1 MRDILTILI
10 PIVVAHAVV
19 LAAIIFVIK
28 KLLLSDTMQ
37 AISRIRQVE
46 TEVRKKEESIQREI
60 EEHEKEFAKKKV
72 EAEEALQKQRET
84 SEKEVGKM
92 RDQVIAD
99 AKKEADGITQ
109 NAKKNE
115 DKLRQQIAQDMEEK
129 AVEYG
134 AEVFKMV
141 FSEKMNE
148 ELNRQFV
155 NELLDA
161 VEQIDATSI
170 TVDPSNAEFKSS
182 HAMGAEQKQR
192 LEKLLLDKFG
202 TPIKVNEKVQ
212 EDLMAGLVFKL
223 GSLEIDGSLQN
234 RFKEAAAEIKKNVV
248 G

>member
-1 MRDILTILI
+1 MRDILTIVV
-10 PIVVAHAVV
+10 PIVVAHALV
-19 LAAIIFVIK
+19 LVAIIVVIK
-28 KLLLSDTMQ
+28 RMLLSDTMQ

-46 TEVRKKEESIQREI
+46 TEVRKKEEAIQREI
-60 EEHEKEFAKKKV
+60 EEHEKEFTKKKI
-72 EAEEALQKQRET
+72 EAEEALQKQRDA
-84 SEKEVGKM
+84 SEKEVAKM
-92 RDQVIAD
+92 RDQIVTD
-99 AKKEADGITQ
+99 AKKEADAITEH
-109 NAKKNE
+109 AKKNE
-115 DKLRQQIAQDMEEK
+115 EKLRQQIDQDMEEK

-170 TVDPSNAEFKSS
+170 TVDPNNAEFRSS
-182 HAMGAEQKQR
+182 HAIGPEQKER
-192 LEKLLLDKFG
+192 LEKLLAEKFG
-202 TPIKVNEKVQ
+202 APIKVNEKVQ